1 MKHSSGFYPRVRVDA
16 GGSGVVSHAGAAALT
31 ETVRAV
37 GLDRALSGALG
48 PWRKPFAAY
57 DPAKILVVAPPA
69 RYPPRWRT
77 RCRPTRRPS
86 AGRRPLPPWPQAD
99 T

>member
-48 PWRKPFAAY
+48 PWRKPFAAGLGQ
-57 DPAKILVVAPPA
+57 PGEQ
-69 RYPPRWRT
+69 
-77 RCRPTRRPS
+77 PTRSDQIHSVRGALATRPRAS
-86 AGRRPLPPWPQAD
+86 CC
-99 T
+99 